1 MEKEWNIIYE
11 DAELIVTYKPS
22 DLAVQT
28 SKMGQKDLVSMLKND
43 RVKKKEPPYVAVIN
57 RLDQPV
63 EGLVLFAK
71 TKEAAADLSRQLQ
84 RGQIGKYYR
93 AVVLNQ
99 TGKDLTAGEKGTLTD
114 YLLKDGKTNLS
125 KVVNADTKGAKKAVL
140 EYEVLTVK
148 ENRADLF
155 IHLQTGRHHQIRVQM
170 AHANLPLAG
179 DRKYGK
185 TDSMVSGMT
194 GIALCSVKLQFMHP
208 KTKKKMEFS
217 IEPENRIFQ
226 LL

>member
-28 SKMGQKDLVSMLKND
+28 SRMGQKDLVSMLKNY

-63 EGLVLFAK
+63 EGLVLVAK

-84 RGQIGKYYR
+84 GGQIGKYYR

-99 TGKDLTAGEKGTLTD
+99 TGKDLTAGE
-114 YLLKDGKTNLS
+114 TNLS
-125 KVVNADTKGAKKAVL
+125 KVVSADTKGAKKAIL

-148 ENRADLF
+148 EDRADLF

-170 AHANLPLAG
+170 AHADLPLAG

>member
-28 SKMGQKDLVSMLKND
+28 SRMGQKDLVSMLKNY
-43 RVKKKEPPYVAVIN
+43 RVKKKEPSYVAVIN

-63 EGLVLFAK
+63 EGLVLVAK
-71 TKEAAADLSRQLQ
+71 TKEAAADLSRQL
-84 RGQIGKYYR
+84 RGGQIGKYYR

-114 YLLKDGKTNLS
+114 HLLKDGKTNLS
-125 KVVNADTKGAKKAVL
+125 KVVSADTKGAKKAIL

-148 ENRADLF
+148 EDRADLF

-170 AHANLPLAG
+170 AHADLPLAG

-217 IEPENRIFQ
+217 IEPENLIFQ

>member
-71 TKEAAADLSRQLQ
+71 TKEAAASKCCRLLL
-84 RGQIGKYYR
+84 R
-93 AVVLNQ
+93 AFSEQ
-99 TGKDLTAGEKGTLTD
+99 YIIQAGIQDFK
-114 YLLKDGKTNLS
+114 
-125 KVVNADTKGAKKAVL
+125 
-140 EYEVLTVK
+140 
-148 ENRADLF
+148 
-155 IHLQTGRHHQIRVQM
+155 
-170 AHANLPLAG
+170 
-179 DRKYGK
+179 
-185 TDSMVSGMT
+185 
-194 GIALCSVKLQFMHP
+194 
-208 KTKKKMEFS
+208 
-217 IEPENRIFQ
+217 
-226 LL
+226 

>member
-84 RGQIGKYYR
+84 GGQIGKYYR

-125 KVVNADTKGAKKAVL
+125 KVVNADTKGAKKAVSFKKNADKVSSFCKVMVPL
-140 EYEVLTVK
+140 E
-148 ENRADLF
+148 
-155 IHLQTGRHHQIRVQM
+155 
-170 AHANLPLAG
+170 
-179 DRKYGK
+179 
-185 TDSMVSGMT
+185 
-194 GIALCSVKLQFMHP
+194 
-208 KTKKKMEFS
+208 
-217 IEPENRIFQ
+217 
-226 LL
+226 